1 MISAE
6 TTGPSSPAVCIA
18 PPDLESLFE
27 SLKKQGYQLVGPTV
41 QNGAIVY
48 DTLESVT
55 DLPIGWTE
63 EQEAGT
69 YRLKRRDDEALFGY
83 TVGPHSWKKFLFPS
97 QQRLW
102 QGRKKGD
109 GSFETLVDEEP
120 APRYAFV
127 GVRACD
133 LHAIQ
138 IQDQVFTGGSYQDPV
153 YAANREDNFIVA
165 VNCGQAAE
173 TCFCTSM
180 NTGPRVDEGYDIAL
194 TEIIDSTSHYF
205 VAEAGTER
213 GNNLLAQIPART
225 AEPEDK
231 RAAQACTEQAKA
243 EIERFIDTTD
253 VKELLYRNYN
263 NPHWEELQQRCLA
276 CGNCTMVCPTCFCS
290 KVEDTTD
297 LTGQHAERWRSW
309 DSCFTLDFSYVH
321 GGSVRSSVKSR
332 YRQWLTHKLATWVD
346 QYGSSGCV
354 GCGRCITWCP
364 VGIDITE
371 EVAAIRKSDKANTDG

>member
-1 MISAE
+1 MKKKS
-6 TTGPSSPAVCIA
+6 VCITPSGFEA
-18 PPDLESLFE
+18 LLEG
-27 SLKKQGYQLVGPTV
+27 LKKQGYQLVGPTR
-41 QNGAIVY
+41 QNEAIVY
-48 DTLESVT
+48 DTLETVN
-55 DLPIGWTE
+55 DLPSGWTE

-69 YRLKRRDDEALFGY
+69 YRLKRRDDEAFFGY

-97 QQRLW
+97 RQRLW
-102 QGRKKGD
+102 QGRKTD
-109 GSFETLVDEEP
+109 DSSFETLIDEEP
-120 APRYAFV
+120 APRYAFI

-138 IQDQVFTGGSYQDPV
+138 VQDQVFTGGSYQDPV

-165 VNCGQAAE
+165 VNCGQAAK

-180 NTGPRVDEGYDIAL
+180 NTGPKVDDGYDIAL
-194 TEIIDSTSHYF
+194 TEIINGKNHYF

-213 GNNLLAQIPART
+213 GNELLDQIPARP
-225 AEPEDK
+225 AAPEDEL
-231 RAAQACTEQAKA
+231 AAQACTEKAKA
-243 EIERFIDTTD
+243 EIERSINTADI
-253 VKELLYRNYN
+253 KELLYRNYD
-263 NPHWEELQQRCLA
+263 NPHWEELQQRCLS

-297 LTGQHAERWRSW
+297 LTGRHAERWRSW

-332 YRQWLTHKLATWVD
+332 YRQWLTHKLATWIE
-346 QYGSSGCV
+346 QFGSSGCV

-371 EVAAIRKSDKANTDG
+371 EVAAIRNSDKVNTDG

>member
-1 MISAE
+1 VKKKS
-6 TTGPSSPAVCIA
+6 VCITPSGFEA
-18 PPDLESLFE
+18 LLEG
-27 SLKKQGYQLVGPTV
+27 LKKQGYQLVGPTR
-41 QNGAIVY
+41 QNEAIVY
-48 DTLESVT
+48 DTLETVN
-55 DLPIGWTE
+55 DLPSGWTE

-69 YRLKRRDDEALFGY
+69 YRLKRRDDEAFFGY

-97 QQRLW
+97 RQRLW
-102 QGRKKGD
+102 QGRKTD
-109 GSFETLVDEEP
+109 DSSFETLIDEEP
-120 APRYAFV
+120 APRYAFI

-138 IQDQVFTGGSYQDPV
+138 VQDQVFTGGSYQDPV

-165 VNCGQAAE
+165 VNCGQAAK

-180 NTGPRVDEGYDIAL
+180 NTGPKVDDGYDIAL
-194 TEIIDSTSHYF
+194 TEIINGKNHYF

-213 GNNLLAQIPART
+213 GNELLDQIPARP
-225 AEPEDK
+225 AAPEDEL
-231 RAAQACTEQAKA
+231 AAQACTEKAKA
-243 EIERFIDTTD
+243 EIERSINTADI
-253 VKELLYRNYN
+253 KELLYRNYD
-263 NPHWEELQQRCLA
+263 NPHWEELQQRCLS

-297 LTGQHAERWRSW
+297 LTGRHAERWRSW

-332 YRQWLTHKLATWVD
+332 YRRWLTHKLATWIE
-346 QYGSSGCV
+346 QFGSSGCV

-371 EVAAIRKSDKANTDG
+371 EVAAIRNSDKVNTDG

>member
-1 MISAE
+1 VKKKS
-6 TTGPSSPAVCIA
+6 VCITPSGFEA
-18 PPDLESLFE
+18 LLEG
-27 SLKKQGYQLVGPTV
+27 LKKQGYQLVGPTR
-41 QNGAIVY
+41 QNEAIVY
-48 DTLESVT
+48 DTLETVN
-55 DLPIGWTE
+55 DLPSGWTE

-69 YRLKRRDDEALFGY
+69 YRLKRRDDEAFFGY

-97 QQRLW
+97 RQRLW
-102 QGRKKGD
+102 QGRKTD
-109 GSFETLVDEEP
+109 DSSFETLIDEEP
-120 APRYAFV
+120 APRYAFI

-138 IQDQVFTGGSYQDPV
+138 VQDQVFTGGSYQDPV

-165 VNCGQAAE
+165 VNCGQAAK

-180 NTGPRVDEGYDIAL
+180 NTGPKVDDGYDIAL
-194 TEIIDSTSHYF
+194 TEIINGKNHYF

-213 GNNLLAQIPART
+213 GNELLDQIPARP
-225 AEPEDK
+225 AAPEDEL
-231 RAAQACTEQAKA
+231 AAQACTEKAKA
-243 EIERFIDTTD
+243 EIERSINTADI
-253 VKELLYRNYN
+253 KELLYRNYD
-263 NPHWEELQQRCLA
+263 NPHWEELQQRCLS

-297 LTGQHAERWRSW
+297 LTGRHAERWRSW

-332 YRQWLTHKLATWVD
+332 YRQWLTHKLATWIE
-346 QYGSSGCV
+346 QFGSSGCV

-371 EVAAIRKSDKANTDG
+371 EVAAIRNSDKVNTDG